1 MYDITILC
9 YIEDQNTA
17 PAPFSTRLWLELNPE
32 REPKRLSPTSLL
44 QRGHDALIF
53 SHLSTHSL
61 WKKWEHGSS
70 LSSSLFANFAKQM
83 QQTCH
88 SYNIKS
94 SVLMSITRP
103 ETMHHEYH
111 NQVSQRITTR
121 ILQESESTHCIFSRD
136 HSFLFC
142 SCSHD
147 PTITS
152 SCTAILTI
160 SIFN

>member
-61 WKKWEHGSS
+61 
-70 LSSSLFANFAKQM
+70 
-83 QQTCH
+83 
-88 SYNIKS
+88 
-94 SVLMSITRP
+94 
-103 ETMHHEYH
+103 
-111 NQVSQRITTR
+111 
-121 ILQESESTHCIFSRD
+121 
-136 HSFLFC
+136 
-142 SCSHD
+142 
-147 PTITS
+147 
-152 SCTAILTI
+152 
-160 SIFN
+160 